1 MAKSEIRI
9 EKRRLFSSYF
19 TSTVSITL
27 LLILLGTIGL
37 LLLNTQRLSE
47 YVRENIIFKV
57 ILKDNVREVDIF
69 QIQKALDAK
78 PYVKQTEYIPKEKAA
93 VELQEALGEDFIE
106 HIGHNPLLP
115 SIEVKFF
122 ASYANNDSIA
132 KIETDLREFDDIK
145 EVYYQKNLIHTVNE
159 NVRKITFFILVFSGL
174 LLLIAITLINN
185 TIRLSVHS
193 KRFLIRTMQLV
204 GATAGYIR
212 RPFLYRSMIQGFVG
226 ALFAISALIGGVY
239 YLQNQLS
246 GIIRLND
253 LKLLGVLFGIVTL
266 LGIGINWISTYA
278 AVTKYIRIKT
288 DKLYH

>member
-1 MAKSEIRI
+1 MVYWAILKWENESNDKYANRW
-9 EKRRLFSSYF
+9 
-19 TSTVSITL
+19 
-27 LLILLGTIGL
+27 LILIAYLMGLSIGVHLLNLLAIPAIVMVYYYKKYTFSWKGL
-37 LLLNTQRLSE
+37 LRALLVSVALLGAVM
-47 YVRENIIFKV
+47 YGIIPGVVLLASWFV
-57 ILKDNVREVDIF
+57 ITS
-69 QIQKALDAK
+69 
-78 PYVKQTEYIPKEKAA
+78 Y
-93 VELQEALGEDFIE
+93 
-106 HIGHNPLLP
+106 
-115 SIEVKFF
+115 SIHYTKLYEVKFF